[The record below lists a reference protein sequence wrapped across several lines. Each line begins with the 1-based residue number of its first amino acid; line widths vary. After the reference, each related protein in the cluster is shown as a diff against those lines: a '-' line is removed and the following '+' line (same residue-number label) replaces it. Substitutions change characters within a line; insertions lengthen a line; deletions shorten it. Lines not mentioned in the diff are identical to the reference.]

1 MCGAC
6 VEVCPVRIPITEQ
19 MQRLRVEAQ
28 RSPTEAVPHPIRGQ
42 GASHT
47 FGEQMAWRTFN
58 GIFSGSKAY
67 RAFGWAATKFRAL
80 TPSKQLSWTNNHVPM
95 KPAKQ
100 TLHEMMAERKRQ
112 QEKA

>member
-1 MCGAC
+1 
-6 VEVCPVRIPITEQ
+6 
-19 MQRLRVEAQ
+19 
-28 RSPTEAVPHPIRGQ
+28 
-42 GASHT
+42 
-47 FGEQMAWRTFN
+47 
-58 GIFSGSKAY
+58 
-67 RAFGWAATKFRAL
+67 AL

>member
-1 MCGAC
+1 
-6 VEVCPVRIPITEQ
+6 
-19 MQRLRVEAQ
+19 
-28 RSPTEAVPHPIRGQ
+28 
-42 GASHT
+42 
-47 FGEQMAWRTFN
+47 MANLLT